1 MLPAFSF
8 PVNLDRSR
16 NKEQLEASLAGLREL
31 QILRQR
37 QEYIVQEALHIAGS
51 GRPEPGQLNWDLNG
65 EESLYP
71 SFRET
76 GANSLRRYLNGL
88 RRQEATLLT
97 PLQQLERQVNDL
109 RLEATQTSGGE
120 LEIDSRPSS
129 AEPLHLDRDESL
141 SYADSDYVS
150 SVPRSFSTNRA
161 DSFEALM
168 DVQPKYQCDLITR
181 DGLDLFP
188 YPSPL
193 HAMAV
198 QSPLLCQALRANS
211 EEKPMSPTSYLSSYK
226 LDDDGEIFFGSQGE
240 MPLGLEAVH
249 SKRLEN
255 YITGLVHKRIY
266 PVRPNKLRTS
276 LSTEATKGLIRQSSM
291 CQRSTEAASPPIGAC
306 DPARSLS
313 ERRNIPSSHSF
324 DGSLPSPKYRPQWT
338 SSREQ
343 LSAKKTVPSCQSV
356 DSFTAAIQQQ
366 KSVDEGQSSQQ
377 SLRKPIR
384 LMANTPPMRP
394 TSLEYHELNY
404 HPAMRASPQ
413 ENYYQN
419 MYELSD
425 RPQAFLDDRHQ
436 AFLDDRPQAFLDDR
450 PQAFLDDR
458 HQAFLSTRPESSE
471 LRSPSFDQ
479 TPRSEVSSQRSPG
492 ADDGGYQMVSAQ
504 YIPAQQSY
512 KAHTASHG
520 SKAKGPLMSK
530 GRSVDASPEAG
541 APPGF
546 REKGKASSKKCRFSE
561 ESEPAKRSGR
571 RPSPRGK
578 KTCRS
583 QSENSLLNR
592 HGVPCIKYNTVE
604 RDEVTGARP
613 TRSRRHPNGCHRR
626 WRSTAEISRDEG
638 SAPPPSS
645 VAYPQAE
652 GRRRLKRYPKT
663 PGHPGSDSE
672 YPSRHRGPGGGGGEE
687 EEEGEGEEG
696 RAPGTRVYAAN
707 CFGDSESSLS
717 EAQSPGLSSGSSD
730 TDEEEEEATGLVW
743 PQQLTPQAMGRE
755 SGQPKAFVKI
765 KASHALKKK
774 ILRFR
779 TGSLKVM
786 TTV

>member
-1 MLPAFSF
+1 MIFSLP
-8 PVNLDRSR
+8 
-16 NKEQLEASLAGLREL
+16 
-31 QILRQR
+31 
-37 QEYIVQEALHIAGS
+37 
-51 GRPEPGQLNWDLNG
+51 
-65 EESLYP
+65 
-71 SFRET
+71 
-76 GANSLRRYLNGL
+76 
-88 RRQEATLLT
+88 
-97 PLQQLERQVNDL
+97 
-109 RLEATQTSGGE
+109 
-120 LEIDSRPSS
+120 

-226 LDDDGEIFFGSQGE
+226 LDDDGEMFFGSQGE

-291 CQRSTEAASPPIGAC
+291 CQRSTEAASPPIGVC

-356 DSFTAAIQQQ
+356 DNFTAAIQQQ
-366 KSVDEGQSSQQ
+366 KSMDEGQSSQQ

-419 MYELSD
+419 VYELSD
-425 RPQAFLDDRHQ
+425 RPQAFLNDRHQ

-450 PQAFLDDR
+450 
-458 HQAFLSTRPESSE
+458 HQTFLSARPESSE

-479 TPRSEVSSQRSPG
+479 PPGPEVSVQRSPG

-520 SKAKGPLMSK
+520 SKAKGLPMSK

-592 HGVPCIKYNTVE
+592 HGVPCVKYNTVE

-613 TRSRRHPNGCHRR
+613 TRSRRHPSGCHRR

-645 VAYPQAE
+645 EAYPQAE
-652 GRRRLKRYPKT
+652 GRRRLRRYPKT

-687 EEEGEGEEG
+687 EEEVEGEEG
-696 RAPGTRVYAAN
+696 RAPG
-707 CFGDSESSLS
+707 
-717 EAQSPGLSSGSSD
+717 
-730 TDEEEEEATGLVW
+730 
-743 PQQLTPQAMGRE
+743 
-755 SGQPKAFVKI
+755 
-765 KASHALKKK
+765 
-774 ILRFR
+774 
-779 TGSLKVM
+779 
-786 TTV
+786 